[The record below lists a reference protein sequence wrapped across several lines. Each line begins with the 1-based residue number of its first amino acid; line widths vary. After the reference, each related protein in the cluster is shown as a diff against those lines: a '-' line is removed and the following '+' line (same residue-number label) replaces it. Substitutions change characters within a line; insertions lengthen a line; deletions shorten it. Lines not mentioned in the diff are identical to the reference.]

1 MIYYYQ
7 PKLMNF
13 NKISSMKE
21 IIGREIE
28 KKILKEVLISDEPEL
43 IAIYGRRRVGKT
55 FLIRQFFENEIIFE
69 FSGQFDAKTKDQLQ
83 NFSTKIDEFSQSTF
97 PTIVPLNWTE
107 AFNKLK
113 VYLTPLIE
121 HQKGVVFFD
130 EFPWIDSLKSN
141 FLSCFEYF
149 WNDWAS
155 RKSNLKVV
163 ICGSAAS
170 WMIRKVIQNK
180 GGLHNRVTKKLRL
193 LPFSLKETEQYLIS
207 KNIVL
212 DRFSITQLYMTF
224 GGIPHYLKEVK
235 KGESIV
241 QLVDRVC
248 FTKDGLLIDEFKSL
262 FMSLFSNYEIHTQIV
277 RELAKKRIGLTR
289 QEIIKS
295 IKMSSGGTITQIIG
309 ELEESGFIMGY
320 SSFEMNQKNTLY
332 KLVDEYSI
340 FYLKFIENQKS
351 KQSWSL
357 IQNTPSYKS
366 WSGFSFESV
375 CQKHTKEIK
384 KALGISGI
392 YTEESTWRDVNKDKG
407 GTQIDLIINRNDNC
421 INLCEIKF
429 SESEFVIDKKYA
441 DSIQHKISTFKEKTK
456 TKKTVFFT
464 AISVSGFKM
473 NEYKLRW
480 IQNEI
485 ILEDFFV

>member
-1 MIYYYQ
+1 
-7 PKLMNF
+7 
-13 NKISSMKE
+13 MKE
-21 IIGREIE
+21 IIGRDIE
-28 KKILKEVLISDEPEL
+28 KKKLQEAFSSDGPEL

-55 FLIRQFFENEIIFE
+55 FLIRQFFEKEMIFE
-69 FSGQFDAKTKDQLQ
+69 FSGQFDAKTKEQLQ
-83 NFSTKIDEFSQSTF
+83 NFSTKIDEFSNANF

-113 VYLTPLIE
+113 VYLTPIIE
-121 HQKGVVFFD
+121 QQKSVIFFD
-130 EFPWIDSLKSN
+130 EFPWIDSSKSN
-141 FLSCFEYF
+141 FLSCFAYF

-155 RKSNLKVV
+155 KKSNLKII

-180 GGLHNRVTKKLRL
+180 GGLHNRITQKIRL
-193 LPFSLKETEQYLIS
+193 LPFSLCETEQYLLS
-207 KNIVL
+207 ENIVL
-212 DRFSITQLYMTF
+212 DRYQITHLYMAF
-224 GGIPHYLKEVK
+224 GGIPHYLKNVK
-235 KGESIV
+235 KGESIS
-241 QLVDRVC
+241 QLIDREC
-248 FTKDGLLIDEFKSL
+248 FTKDGFLIDEFKRLFNSL
-262 FMSLFSNYEIHTQIV
+262 FNNYKIHTQIV

-289 QEIIKS
+289 QEIIDN
-295 IKMSSGGTITQIIG
+295 IEISSGGTVTQIIE
-309 ELEESGFIMGY
+309 ELEESGFITGY
-320 SSFEMNQKNTLY
+320 SSFETNKKNVLY

-357 IQNTPSYKS
+357 IENTPSYKS
-366 WSGFSFESV
+366 WSGFSFESI

-392 YTEESTWRDVNKDKG
+392 YTEETSWRDMNKDSG
-407 GTQIDLIINRNDNC
+407 GAQIDLIINRNDSC

-456 TKKTVFFT
+456 TKKTIFFT
-464 AISVSGFKM
+464 AISLYGFKM

-485 ILEDFFV
+485 TMNDLFS

>member
-1 MIYYYQ
+1 
-7 PKLMNF
+7 
-13 NKISSMKE
+13 MKQ
-21 IIGREIE
+21 IIGRDIE
-28 KKILKEVLISDEPEL
+28 KKKLQEAFSSDEPEL

-55 FLIRQFFENEIIFE
+55 FLIRQFFEKEIIFE
-69 FSGQFDAKTKDQLQ
+69 FSGQFDAKTREQLQ
-83 NFSTKIDEFSQSTF
+83 NFSTKIDEFSNATF

-113 VYLTPLIE
+113 VYLTPIIE
-121 HQKGVVFFD
+121 QEKGVLFFD
-130 EFPWIDSLKSN
+130 EFPWIDSSKSN
-141 FLSCFEYF
+141 FLSCFSYF

-155 RKSNLKVV
+155 KKGNLKIV

-180 GGLHNRVTKKLRL
+180 GGLHNRVTQKIRL
-193 LPFSLKETEQYLIS
+193 LPFNLNETEQYLLS

-212 DRFSITQLYMTF
+212 DRYQITQLYMTF
-224 GGIPHYLKEVK
+224 GGIPHYLKNVK
-235 KGESIV
+235 KGESIS
-241 QLVDRVC
+241 QLIDREC
-248 FTKDGLLIDEFKSL
+248 FTKDGFLIDEFKSL
-262 FMSLFSNYEIHTQIV
+262 FSSLFNNYDIHTQIV

-289 QEIIKS
+289 QEIIDT
-295 IKMSSGGTITQIIG
+295 IKISSGGTITQIIE
-309 ELEESGFIMGY
+309 ELAESGFISGY
-320 SSFEMNQKNTLY
+320 SSFETNKKNVLY

-357 IQNTPSYKS
+357 IENTPSHKS
-366 WSGFSFESV
+366 WSGFSFESI
-375 CQKHTKEIK
+375 CQKHIKEIK

-392 YTEESTWRDVNKDKG
+392 YTEETSWRNMDKDSN
-407 GTQIDLIINRNDNC
+407 GTQIDLLINRNDNC

-441 DSIQHKISTFKEKTK
+441 NSIQHKISTFKEKTK
-456 TKKTVFFT
+456 TKKTIFFT
-464 AISVSGFKM
+464 AISLYGFKM

-480 IQNEI
+480 VQNEI
-485 ILEDFFV
+485 TMNDLFN

>member
-1 MIYYYQ
+1 
-7 PKLMNF
+7 
-13 NKISSMKE
+13 MKE

-28 KKILKEVLISDEPEL
+28 KNILQEAFSSDDAEL

-55 FLIRQFFENEIIFE
+55 FLVRQFFEEQMIFE
-69 FSGQFDAKTKDQLQ
+69 FSGQFDTKTKDQLQ
-83 NFSTKIDEFSQSTF
+83 NFSAKIDEFSKAIF

-113 VYLTPLIE
+113 VYLTPIIE
-121 HQKGVVFFD
+121 QQKAIIFFD
-130 EFPWIDSLKSN
+130 EFPWIDSPKSN

-155 RKSNLKVV
+155 KKENLKVI

-170 WMIRKVIQNK
+170 WMIRKVILNK
-180 GGLHNRVTKKLRL
+180 GGLHNRVTQKIRL
-193 LPFSLKETEQYLIS
+193 LPFNLNETERYLLS

-212 DRFSITQLYMTF
+212 DRYQITQLYMTF

-241 QLVDRVC
+241 QLIDRVC
-248 FTKDGLLIDEFKSL
+248 FTKDGLLADEFKNL

-289 QEIIKS
+289 QEIVNSVKI
-295 IKMSSGGTITQIIG
+295 SSGGTITQIIE
-309 ELEESGFIMGY
+309 ELEESGFITGY
-320 SSFEMNQKNTLY
+320 SSFEMTKKNTLY

-340 FYLKFIENQKS
+340 FYLKFMENQKS
-351 KQSWSL
+351 KQSWSI

-366 WSGFSFESV
+366 WSGFSFESI
-375 CQKHTKEIK
+375 CQKHIYQIK
-384 KALGISGI
+384 KALMIGGI
-392 YTEESTWRDVNKDKG
+392 YTEETSWRDMNKENG
-407 GTQIDLIINRNDNC
+407 GTQIDLLINRSDNC

-429 SESEFVIDKKYA
+429 SESEYVIDKKYA
-441 DSIQHKISTFKEKTK
+441 DSIQHKIVTFKEKTK
-456 TKKTVFFT
+456 TKKTIFFT
-464 AISVSGFKM
+464 AISTYGFKM

-480 IQNEI
+480 VQNEI
-485 ILEDFFV
+485 TMNDLFS

>member
-1 MIYYYQ
+1 
-7 PKLMNF
+7 
-13 NKISSMKE
+13 MKE

-28 KKILKEVLISDEPEL
+28 KNILQEVLFSDEPEL

-55 FLIRQFFENEIIFE
+55 FLIRQFFEREMIFE
-69 FSGQFDAKTKDQLQ
+69 FSGQFDTKTKDQLQ

-97 PTIVPLNWTE
+97 PSIVPLNWTE

-121 HQKGVVFFD
+121 QQKGIIFFD
-130 EFPWIDSLKSN
+130 EFPWIDYPKSN

-155 RKSNLKVV
+155 KKSNLKVV

-170 WMIRKVIQNK
+170 WMIRKVIRNK
-180 GGLHNRVTKKLRL
+180 GGLHNRVTKKIRL
-193 LPFSLKETEQYLIS
+193 LPFSLKETEQYLLS
-207 KNIVL
+207 KNIIL
-212 DRFSITQLYMTF
+212 DKFLITQLYMTF

-235 KGESIV
+235 KGESVV

-248 FTKDGLLIDEFKSL
+248 FTKDGLLIDEFKNL

-289 QEIIKS
+289 HEIIENLK
-295 IKMSSGGTITQIIG
+295 ISSGGTITQIIE
-309 ELEESGFIMGY
+309 ELEESGFITGY
-320 SSFEMNQKNTLY
+320 SSFGMNQKNTLY
-332 KLVDEYSI
+332 KLVDEYSL

-351 KQSWSL
+351 KQSWGL
-357 IQNTPSYKS
+357 IQNTPSYRS

-392 YTEESTWRDVNKDKG
+392 YTEESSWRDTDKDNG
-407 GTQIDLIINRNDNC
+407 GTQIDLLINRNDNC

-429 SESEFVIDKKYA
+429 SESEFIIDKKYA
-441 DSIQHKISTFKEKTK
+441 DSIQHKILIFKEKTK
-456 TKKTVFFT
+456 TKKTIFFT
-464 AISVSGFKM
+464 AISVAGFKM

-480 IQNEI
+480 VQNEVV
-485 ILEDFFV
+485 LEDLFI